1 MRADCH
7 VCTPEGTLALLGTP
21 FVKTVGRHLSP
32 LLILLGH
39 LVRMLFATPSQ
50 EARRWA
56 EAGGGGWGRVTHL
69 SSGVESQWVGWF
81 LPPAPEN

>member
-1 MRADCH
+1 MQADRH
-7 VCTPEGTLALLGTP
+7 ICTPEGTLALLGTP
-21 FVKTVGRHLSP
+21 FVKTVGRDLSP

-56 EAGGGGWGRVTHL
+56 KAGGWGM
-69 SSGVESQWVGWF
+69 G
-81 LPPAPEN
+81 

>member
-1 MRADCH
+1 
-7 VCTPEGTLALLGTP
+7 
-21 FVKTVGRHLSP
+21 
-32 LLILLGH
+32 
-39 LVRMLFATPSQ
+39 MLFATPSQ

-56 EAGGGGWGRVTHL
+56 EAGGGGWGKGTHL